1 MTFERAMQ
9 ITCKELGYDSHLK
22 TIEYKKDCHTY
33 AEKIICNFAKRP
45 FSVKNSYMFLD
56 GVDFCFH
63 QNGKDVN
70 FAISGYVS
78 RNDKVD
84 IQSAI
89 QKALQICSMC
99 EWQMEYGDIKE
110 GGKNDY

>member
-1 MTFERAMQ
+1 MTFEDAMRQ
-9 ITCKELGYDSHLK
+9 TCKELGYDGHLK

-33 AEKIICNFAKRP
+33 AEKIIGNFAKKP
-45 FSVKNSYMFLD
+45 FLVKNSYMFLD

-63 QNGKDVN
+63 KNGENVN
-70 FAISGYVS
+70 FSISGYVA
-78 RNDKVD
+78 RNDKNN

-99 EWQMEYGDIKE
+99 EWKMQQE
-110 GGKNDY
+110 